1 MANEFIIRKGYKS
14 LYSSEITGSLDV
26 SVSVHATDVF
36 VSGHGSVSASLSSIV
51 ANDLD
56 GSGTANYISK
66 FSDTDTLTDSSIS
79 DDGSTINLFANTT
92 GNTGVVNIYGE
103 GGVPPTLQVSSRT
116 NRAKLKIADND
127 TAINIIAEGSI
138 GSFGFGSTSSATN
151 NISILSTGRV
161 GIGVIASTNAMLDVR
176 GPDTDNAVLGR
187 FWSNTGA
194 RGSFIIRNGSGVNPT
209 TFIGT
214 AGGSEQLSIGTN
226 NTEAIR
232 IDASQKVGIGI
243 TNPLHPLHV
252 VGIISGSDTYINGWN
267 SVSGSLYNITT
278 THTDFSASVS
288 TRFEGLTTDYTEL
301 DNIPNDI
308 VSSSIQVDHDQTTN
322 FVAGE
327 HFLQSAITTVGTV
340 TTGNINAILPTNT
353 VSSSAQIASDISGSI
368 TSFSGSIAGRVE
380 TNETNITALNGATG
394 SYLLNTTDTLTGNLT
409 VTGTLTAQEFHT
421 EFVSASILF
430 DSGSTKFGD
439 SSDDVHSFTGSL
451 QISGSGITIKDPGT
465 PVINLIDE
473 TNDLSLKFRSAN
485 NYGYIDLDAGNSV
498 GSSRLLL
505 RTDGYPFLYGNQNHD
520 VYIPSGSLI
529 IGTETLTGKFNSY
542 ISATR
547 QLTHNGNGGDLSIIS
562 DNNSAPVLFVK
573 GTGTADLVNIYDNTT
588 EVFTILDGGNVGIGT
603 TSPSAKLHLYVN
615 SANDDTFH
623 IFNGSVRTHL
633 LGSESSNGVIYMRSS
648 ANSNTV
654 RINASGDSYFNG
666 GNVGIGTTS
675 PLSKFQVNG
684 QASVLGN
691 SFNGL
696 AYFNGTNALA
706 SYNTANKIVMSSN
719 GSADGLYTGGL
730 HLTRRALT
738 QQGHFGSGI
747 RGISVGTVL
756 QDNALEL
763 YTSTN
768 TEQNATRLKITSTGN
783 VGIGTTSPGTE
794 LEIGDGTGSPGL
806 TLNKATTGT
815 ASLFFDNAGNNKNW
829 IKADA
834 AESLIFGTNNS
845 TNVTIKEGGNV
856 GIGTTNPQV
865 RLTLRREDNGSL
877 FEFNRPASGVEALY
891 GGIVGND
898 PYFYSN
904 NGIFTLGINNPDG
917 GLGGEVPYITMRN
930 GATRY
935 TTFEAGNVGIGTTSP
950 SAKLEVNGVTLVRG
964 GSFSTPNDTR
974 GTVGLIIAEDDFIYT
989 LDGSNG
995 DYLRKLIGKT
1005 SDVITIGESGT
1016 SLIDGINLL
1025 PGTTGGYVQVYN
1037 NASVAA
1043 KFVDGKLGIGTTSPT
1058 IKFEVVGDGT
1068 GNSGIGFKQSGAQE
1082 HRLYAANQ
1090 TQHNAIGSSA
1100 PIWKWG
1106 QSDAT
1111 GSISSQR
1118 MLLNNS
1124 GLTVTGDIDSDDI
1137 TIDGWG
1143 SVSSS
1148 LASIATAGG
1157 VNGSGTTNDLVMWSG
1172 ANSISDAP
1180 IAISG
1185 NNATFAGNVT
1195 ASNLSGTN
1203 TGDQDLSG
1211 YAQGDLSDYLPLT
1224 AGSTKPLTDT
1234 LYGTKATFGDTNID
1248 VATVTI
1254 EGGLAGILDIWRN
1267 GTNASYQAIRFRDDT
1282 NANTE
1287 ASIGW
1292 SSNQLRLNGT
1302 STIVATTGG
1311 SERMRIDSSGN
1322 VGIGTTSPSA
1332 ELEVNVGLNS
1342 LKISGRDTYIDSSID
1357 STNANIYVTQDGV
1370 GDFSQLAG
1378 SLVLQARTHGTVY
1391 RDIIFAGGI
1400 TNGDALMTILGEG
1413 RVGIGTTS
1421 PGAKLTIKGSD
1432 SLNAFKITDSGDGD
1446 GFKVTSHTTQGT
1458 YVQAYD
1464 ASHTQTIM
1472 LDARSDSTNRHTYF
1486 NGGGNVGIGTT
1497 SPVTKTH
1504 IQHTVRINDAYGL
1517 FLVENTNTTATSALT
1532 NAGINVKNREGT
1544 SQFMQWEEHGLRI
1557 GSRIITNDG
1566 VGDVIFTAGADSE
1579 KMRIEAGG
1587 NVGIGTTSP
1596 SKTLHVVSAAEA
1608 ALFQGTATWGTAIQ
1622 IDSTATGG
1630 RNFQIQSSAD
1640 AAGEGGGKFLIV
1652 DRDATGAPTRLSI
1665 DSTGNVGIGTT
1676 SPGKKLEVVGTI
1688 RSNTNGNRV
1697 AGNINIGLTT
1707 NNTTKWSSITST
1719 QYAHD
1724 TETEGFS
1731 IINGLGTSA
1740 LNAVYIGGALNEQ
1753 NAATEIGFYTAANTT
1768 TRTGSIKMKIDSS
1781 GNVGIGTTSP
1791 SVPLEVHGA
1800 DITTRAN
1807 TTAQSVLR
1815 LVRDVTDSSY
1825 TSTKDSAVDFMLS
1838 RQQTVNNNL
1847 PYTRLDIR
1855 LAGTTD
1861 SSTPS
1866 LDVMSLL
1873 HNGNVG
1879 IGTTSPIGNL
1889 NINGGT
1895 GDAVA
1900 QDSVLNLTRT
1910 SSTGNVYSAK
1920 LKLVEGAST
1929 THGDLRFQVKTTASS
1944 AEDPTY
1950 YTDAITIKG
1959 NTGNVGIGATDPLRK
1974 LHVVGNMAIN
1984 AGTDEYYGILM
1995 QGGESA
2001 NPSILIGDWHNSSGT
2016 IKWDSSG
2023 NYLRIDSQHSTANA
2037 AIIFSGND
2045 ATTEYMRIASTGNVG
2060 IGTSNV
2066 TEKLVVD
2073 GNVKVKGNIIG
2084 VEAGTII
2091 KDVITDQSYEGAA
2104 FYNPETLNAFAGADK
2119 WATISVTNAK
2129 ESNRTSALT
2138 SLGAAPFNVLGNT
2151 IQVYF
2156 DTSETE
2162 IVIEIDHTTNP
2173 LRYHGVVGIQFT
2185 AGAWIAARV
2194 KFEGY
2199 NGTAWTTGLDTTTNT
2214 DTTVSSK
2221 IALSA
2226 AGIQKTRIT
2235 LGDPN
2240 NSSSGYMRIS
2250 KIFGYDY
2257 KGVSSANDY
2266 QSGTYYISRYENSA
2280 HYSNVYPAT
2289 DNTYSLGTSG
2299 LKYANIYA
2307 GVLTATSIV
2316 ETSAKRFKEN
2326 IKSLESQTDKLQKLK
2341 PVSFDWKENSK
2352 ADVGFIAEEVKEI
2365 YPELVSEENGET
2377 QGIQY
2382 SKLTAILVKAVQDQ
2396 QKQID
2401 ELKEEIFILKKK

>member
-340 TTGNINAILPTNT
+340 TAGNVNAILPANT

-465 PVINLIDE
+465 PVINIIDE
-473 TNDLSLKFRSAN
+473 TNDLSLKFRAAN

-498 GSSRLLL
+498 ASSRLLL

-588 EVFTILDGGNVGIGT
+588 EVFTILDG
-603 TSPSAKLHLYVN
+603 
-615 SANDDTFH
+615 
-623 IFNGSVRTHL
+623 
-633 LGSESSNGVIYMRSS
+633 
-648 ANSNTV
+648 
-654 RINASGDSYFNG
+654 
-666 GNVGIGTTS
+666 
-675 PLSKFQVNG
+675 
-684 QASVLGN
+684 
-691 SFNGL
+691 
-696 AYFNGTNALA
+696 
-706 SYNTANKIVMSSN
+706 
-719 GSADGLYTGGL
+719 
-730 HLTRRALT
+730 
-738 QQGHFGSGI
+738 
-747 RGISVGTVL
+747 
-756 QDNALEL
+756 
-763 YTSTN
+763 
-768 TEQNATRLKITSTGN
+768 GN

-1172 ANSISDAP
+1172 ANSIADAP

-1185 NNATFAGNVT
+1185 NNATFAGSVSAEDNIYLTDAGTVRAKLLLNASDRDNVELRAESLGST
-1195 ASNLSGTN
+1195 MKFFTVGTEALELDASQNATFSGDILLSSAGTTGEIIRTTNNTEPYFALQRNSGANGVGVLRLLDGGDLTFDTGATGAGQTTRLTIDGATGNATFAGNISASNLSGTN

-1234 LYGTKATFGDTNID
+1234 LYGTGGYFTSNLTTNG
-1248 VATVTI
+1248 VFTI
-1254 EGGLAGILDIWRN
+1254 QNAAPYIQWNNAAGTRLGYIQHNTNLVMNADSGQIVLNTAANNDILINPGG
-1267 GTNASYQAIRFRDDT
+1267 
-1282 NANTE
+1282 
-1287 ASIGW
+1287 
-1292 SSNQLRLNGT
+1292 
-1302 STIVATTGG
+1302 TGK
-1311 SERMRIDSSGN
+1311 
-1322 VGIGTTSPSA
+1322 VGIGTTSPTAAKLVVDSSTA
-1332 ELEVNVGLNS
+1332 PQILVKNTAGGNAKILFEDNSGLTQNASITFDQGAQNTLTIATGYQSSTDLNRINIAPAGDVGLTVRGGTGS
-1342 LKISGRDTYIDSSID
+1342 SSG
-1357 STNANIYVTQDGV
+1357 N
-1370 GDFSQLAG
+1370 
-1378 SLVLQARTHGTVY
+1378 
-1391 RDIIFAGGI
+1391 
-1400 TNGDALMTILGEG
+1400 
-1413 RVGIGTTS
+1413 VGIGTTS

-1458 YVQAYD
+1458 YVQIYNA
-1464 ASHTQTIM
+1464 AHTQTIM
-1472 LDARSDSTNRHTYF
+1472 LDARSDSTARHTYF

-1497 SPVTKTH
+1497 APSRPLT
-1504 IQHTVRINDAYGL
+1504 IQTTNSSWGSMRIYRDS
-1517 FLVENTNTTATSALT
+1517 ATLGET
-1532 NAGINVKNREGT
+1532 GIGFFGT
-1544 SQFMQWEEHGLRI
+1544 STQPTNQAWVI
-1557 GSRIITNDG
+1557 GEGGWGNS
-1566 VGDVIFTAGADSE
+1566 GDFVIGNENGGAGGNVRLLVQRD
-1579 KMRIEAGG
+1579 G
-1587 NVGIGTTSP
+1587 NVGIGTTAP
-1596 SKTLHVVSAAEA
+1596 SAKLHVDGDINNYVGIGASDDVRKGIVAYDT
-1608 ALFQGTATWGTAIQ
+1608 TAQ
-1622 IDSTATGG
+1622 
-1630 RNFQIQSSAD
+1630 
-1640 AAGEGGGKFLIV
+1640 AAGVGGQIALGYKYTNAGAYTFGAIIKMYKANGTTGNYSSGLKFQV
-1652 DRDATGAPTRLSI
+1652 RESGTSLS
-1665 DSTGNVGIGTT
+1665 SKMVLTPEGNVGIGTT
-1676 SPGKKLEVVGTI
+1676 SPGAKLEVVGTSYL
-1688 RSNTNGNRV
+1688 RGDTYTDRLLPYTGQQ
-1697 AGNINIGLTT
+1697 LTLL
-1707 NNTTKWSSITST
+1707 S
-1719 QYAHD
+1719 
-1724 TETEGFS
+1724 
-1731 IINGLGTSA
+1731 
-1740 LNAVYIGGALNEQ
+1740 GGA
-1753 NAATEIGFYTAANTT
+1753 NTLFVNGT
-1768 TRTGSIKMKIDSS
+1768 
-1781 GNVGIGTTSP
+1781 VGIGTTSP

-1944 AEDPTY
+1944 AEDSSY

-2016 IKWDSSG
+2016 IKWDSTG
-2023 NYLRIDSQHSTANA
+2023 HYLRIDSQHSTANA
-2037 AIIFSGND
+2037 AILFSGND
-2045 ATTEYMRIASTGNVG
+2045 ATTEYMRITSTGNVG

-2066 TEKLVVD
+2066 TEKLEVD

-2091 KDVITDQSYEGAA
+2091 KDVITDQSYESAA

-2129 ESNRTSALT
+2129 QSNRTSALT

-2185 AGAWIAARV
+2185 AGAWSAARV

-2240 NSSSGYMRIS
+2240 NASGGYMRIS

-2289 DNTYSLGTSG
+2289 DNTYSLSTSS

-2326 IKSLESQTDKLQKLK
+2326 IKPLDPQTDKLQKLK

-2365 YPELVSEENGET
+2365 YPELVSEEDGET